1 MQAVLHFPSPPEA
14 RFAWARQATGRR
26 FALSGVT
33 HTLSTQAAVQALC
46 ELVTAPYEAFD
57 SLVCTS
63 RAVADMVHA
72 VTGAYGEYL
81 KERFGGSPG
90 MRSRIEVIPLGVNP
104 DRFRPPSVDERSR
117 RRAQLGVGA
126 EDVVILCVGRLSH
139 HAKAHP
145 FPVFFA
151 AEQAA
156 RQTGKKVRLVFAGWA
171 AHPAIDRAFR
181 EGAARFAPSVNVMF
195 LDGINPSLR
204 QGVWHA
210 ADVFV
215 SLPDNIQETFG
226 LVVLEAMAS
235 GLAVVGSDWDGYRD
249 LIEDGSTGW
258 LVPTR
263 MVRGATAKS
272 TARFLFGQVNYDHF
286 LAECSQAAA
295 VDSAA
300 AADALT
306 RLVSD
311 DTLRSRFG
319 SAGRERVLKH
329 FTWERVVRAYE
340 SLWAEQ
346 ERALSTWT
354 GPKSGIGPANYVA
367 PEVSFAS
374 YPSTWLTDDD
384 RLQAPPDAAESV
396 STFLQMPLTNL
407 VANRRCHDRDTLV
420 DLLKAAEPGMTIQE
434 LVGVLEQS
442 GVGPVEARATIA
454 WLVKYGLLHTP

>member
-1 MQAVLHFPSPPEA
+1 MPNVALYFDADAYTEAHQLAGDARGPAGLMGRQVAGKEFLDAYLTHGQSDLFRAVVRSRERAEPLVRICRDHPSSRVRERKQSIAVELDFLAGMTADASVLHFPSPPEA

-63 RAVADMVHA
+63 RAVADMVRA

-81 KERFGGSPG
+81 EERFGGSPG
-90 MRSRIEVIPLGVNP
+90 MRSRLEVIPLGVNP
-104 DRFRPPSVDERSR
+104 DRFRPSSADERSK

-156 RQTGKKVRLVFAGWA
+156 RRTGKKVRLVFAGWA

-235 GLAVVGSDWDGYRD
+235 GLPVVGSDWDGYRD

-263 MVRGATAKS
+263 MVRGATVES

-311 DTLRSRFG
+311 
-319 SAGRERVLKH
+319 AH
-329 FTWERVVRAYE
+329 C
-340 SLWAEQ
+340 
-346 ERALSTWT
+346 
-354 GPKSGIGPANYVA
+354 
-367 PEVSFAS
+367 
-374 YPSTWLTDDD
+374 D
-384 RLQAPPDAAESV
+384 RGLAPPAANGS
-396 STFLQMPLTNL
+396 
-407 VANRRCHDRDTLV
+407 
-420 DLLKAAEPGMTIQE
+420 
-434 LVGVLEQS
+434 
-442 GVGPVEARATIA
+442 
-454 WLVKYGLLHTP
+454 